1 MEGVRSVTVL
11 ALVNAGRR
19 YETESVAGISHFLEH
34 MVFKGTKKYPT
45 ARDLSAAIDQ
55 LGGEFNAFTSKEYT
69 GYYAKLASPYMDT
82 ALDVVS
88 DMLCTPLLRQSDI
101 DKETGVIVEEINMY
115 EDMPMRSIQDIFDE
129 LMFEG
134 TNLEG
139 KILGTKKTVKAMKTE
154 DFTEYMNTWYGFEN
168 VVIIIAGDASVVG
181 KKELPQMVS
190 TYLSKGGQ
198 DRKAAKHKPFFAE
211 KYGKKRSKIV
221 TKKTEQAHFVLGFPS
236 MGRSD
241 KRRYALSV
249 LATLFG
255 KTMSSR
261 LFTEVREKR
270 GLCYYVRADV
280 DMFHDVGVFGAS
292 AGVDPTRVQEAID
305 VIISEFSAL
314 IKEKPPTEQ
323 EVESAKQNL
332 IGGLLLEL
340 EDSQSVAGWFGMRQ
354 LLENEITDE
363 QAVIKKI
370 QAVTLE
376 HVRAVVQDI
385 IKPGAMRF
393 ALIGPFSKE
402 DIRIPDVM

>member
-1 MEGVRSVTVL
+1 
-11 ALVNAGRR
+11 
-19 YETESVAGISHFLEH
+19 
-34 MVFKGTKKYPT
+34 
-45 ARDLSAAIDQ
+45 
-55 LGGEFNAFTSKEYT
+55 
-69 GYYAKLASPYMDT
+69 
-82 ALDVVS
+82 
-88 DMLCTPLLRQSDI
+88 
-101 DKETGVIVEEINMY
+101 
-115 EDMPMRSIQDIFDE
+115 
-129 LMFEG
+129 
-134 TNLEG
+134 
-139 KILGTKKTVKAMKTE
+139 
-154 DFTEYMNTWYGFEN
+154 MNTWYGFEN
-168 VVIIIAGDASVVG
+168 VVLIIAGDASVVG
-181 KKELPQMVS
+181 KKNLPEMVS

-198 DRKAAKHKPFFAE
+198 ERKAAKHKPFFAE
-211 KYGKKRSKIV
+211 KYGKKRTKIV
-221 TKKTEQAHFVLGFPS
+221 TKKTEQAHFVLGFPA
-236 MGRSD
+236 MGRPD
-241 KRRYALSV
+241 ERRYALSV

-314 IKEKPPTEQ
+314 IHEKPPTEQ
-323 EVESAKQNL
+323 EVEAAKQNL

-340 EDSQSVAGWFGMRQ
+340 EDSQSVAGWYGMRQ

-376 HVRAVVQDI
+376 QVRAVAQDI
-385 IKPGAMRF
+385 IKPGTMRF

-402 DIRIPDVM
+402 DIRIPDVE